1 MPSLKLT
8 LPDAAAA
15 DQLETEVL
23 STVYQKLAEVNL
35 TPSAAVS
42 ADADATVHHL
52 KPRGSVWMEKSGNV
66 IEVKLHSVDVDKK
79 DLFTAVLADL
89 EQRNDGL
96 SGEID

>member
-8 LPDAAAA
+8 LPGPEGP
-15 DQLETEVL
+15 DQVETDVL
-23 STVYQKLAEVNL
+23 STVYQKLADVNL
-35 TPSAAVS
+35 TPSEEPS
-42 ADADATVHHL
+42 ADATVHHL
-52 KPRGSVWMEKSGNV
+52 KPRGSVSMEKSGYV
-66 IEVKLHSVDVDKK
+66 IEVKLHSVDIDKK

>member
-8 LPDAAAA
+8 LPDADAA
-15 DQLETEVL
+15 DQVETEVL
-23 STVYQKLAEVNL
+23 STVYQKLAEVDL
-35 TPSAAVS
+35 TPSEEAS
-42 ADADATVHHL
+42 ADATVHHL
-52 KPRGSVWMEKSGNV
+52 KPRGSVSMEKSGNV